1 MCRIAARLLVLSA
14 LILVWAPTGA
24 LSAAEQG
31 SLRAGATRVDITPAA
46 DAALVMSGYGSRT
59 EGHKGIHDPLYVR
72 AVVLDDGAG
81 LAAIVT
87 ADVIGF
93 PNALWEKITGR
104 ITQETGIPRDN
115 ILLAGVHT
123 HGAPALAGL
132 YGGTDEKRAAY
143 TAKVEDGVIEA
154 VRQAKASLQP
164 ARFGA
169 GEGKAYVNINR
180 RARTADGTLRLGFN
194 PEGPTDKTVAVIKF
208 ETLAGE
214 PIAIFSNYAVHGV
227 AMGPRN
233 LEITGDVP
241 GATSRFIEQHFG
253 GKVVAPWT
261 SGAAGDQNTI
271 YGPGNEF
278 GPVADLGRLLG
289 EEVIRVAG
297 EIKTSPRA
305 RLRGM
310 QSVVSCPGQ
319 RAVARPR
326 PDRGYD
332 FKDADPVTIRLS
344 LLMVNHIVLTGVS
357 GEVLTMIGQRL
368 KKESPF
374 AHTIMVTHCNGS
386 SGYLPDDAAYQQ
398 ISYEITTSRVKK
410 GCAENAIVNSL
421 VEMMDQ
427 P

>member
-1 MCRIAARLLVLSA
+1 MCRIAIMALIVSA
-14 LILVWAPTGA
+14 LIVVWTPAGA
-24 LSAAEQG
+24 LTAAEKG
-31 SLRAGATRVDITPAA
+31 SLRAGAARVDITPAA
-46 DAALVMSGYGSRT
+46 DAALLMSGYAGRK
-59 EGHKGIHDPLYVR
+59 EGHKSIHDNLYTR
-72 AVVLDDGAG
+72 AVVLDDGAS

-93 PNALWEKITGR
+93 SNALWEKITGR

-143 TAKVEDGVIEA
+143 TAKVEDGVLEA
-154 VRQAKASLQP
+154 VRQAKAALQP
-164 ARFGA
+164 ARFGY
-169 GEGKAYVNINR
+169 GEGKAYVSINR
-180 RARTADGTLRLGFN
+180 RARTADGTMRLGFN
-194 PEGPTDKTVAVIKF
+194 PEGPSDKTVAVIKF
-208 ETLAGE
+208 ETPSGE

-227 AMGPRN
+227 AMGQGN
-233 LEITGDVP
+233 LAITGDVP
-241 GATSRFIEQHFG
+241 GATSRFVEQHFG

-271 YGPGNEF
+271 YGPGNDF
-278 GPVADLGRLLG
+278 GPVADLGRNLG

-297 EIKTSPRA
+297 EIKTSPRVA
-305 RLRGM
+305 LRGA
-310 QSVVSCPGQ
+310 QRVVSCPGQ

-326 PDRGYD
+326 PERGYD
-332 FKDADPVTIRLS
+332 FQDADPVSIRLS
-344 LLMVNHIVLTGVS
+344 LLMVNHIALAGVS

-374 AHTIMVTHCNGS
+374 AHTIMVTHCDGS

-410 GCAENAIVNSL
+410 GCAENAIVNGL
-421 VEMMDQ
+421 LEMMDQ
-427 P
+427 M

>member
-1 MCRIAARLLVLSA
+1 MCRIVGLLLVLNVA
-14 LILVWAPTGA
+14 LG
-24 LSAAEQG
+24 AAEKG
-31 SLRAGATRVDITPAA
+31 SLGAGAARVDITPAA
-46 DAALVMSGYGSRT
+46 DAALQMSGYGGRT
-59 EGHKGIHDPLYVR
+59 EGHKGIHDNLYAR
-72 AVVLDDGAG
+72 AVVLDDGAS

-93 PNALWEKITGR
+93 SHALWDKISGR
-104 ITQETGIPRDN
+104 IAQETGIPREN

-132 YGGTDEKRAAY
+132 YGGGTDEKRVAY
-143 TAKVEDGVIEA
+143 TAKVEEGVLEA

-169 GEGKAYVNINR
+169 GEGKAYVSINR
-180 RARTADGTLRLGFN
+180 RARTADGTIRLGFN
-194 PEGPTDKTVAVIKF
+194 PEGPSDKTVAVVKF
-208 ETLAGE
+208 ETLSGE

-227 AMGPRN
+227 AMGQRN

-241 GATSRFIEQHFG
+241 GATSRFVEQHYG

-271 YGPGNEF
+271 YGPGTEF
-278 GPVADLGRLLG
+278 GPVADLGRVLG

-297 EIKTSPRA
+297 EIKTSPRVA
-305 RLRGM
+305 LRGA
-310 QSVVSCPGQ
+310 QRVVNCPGQ

-332 FKDADPVTIRLS
+332 FQDADPVAIRLS
-344 LLMVNHIVLTGVS
+344 LLMVNHVALAGVS
-357 GEVLTMIGQRL
+357 GEVLSMIGQRL

-410 GCAENAIVNSL
+410 GCAENAIVNGL